1 MGMETIQW
9 ILGIFARVA
18 PRRDVSYP
26 QAAVDRGGVIHRA
39 VDKSVDKV
47 LTLASE
53 RAFGLW
59 IKC

>member
-1 MGMETIQW
+1 MCMWTIQW
-9 ILGIFARVA
+9 ILGIFASCA
-18 PRRDVSYP
+18 PRAEKSFP
-26 QAAVDRGGVIHRA
+26 QAPVDRGGVIHRA
-39 VDKSVDKV
+39 VDKDVDKV